1 MKIEYA
7 KSAFSI
13 PKSLFDEAK
22 QAAKD
27 RGMNYSE
34 FIVKCIESVLHGQP
48 VESGREPGIPSSMVS
63 EISELRTVVET
74 MSTRIQALE
83 AGTITRTPEP
93 IPEIPAG
100 PAPTPRTITG
110 DQALLPTEEETPVI
124 PPVIPDTAT
133 RPVNAKAT
141 QPTIKLTE
149 KIMSEMRA
157 KIKELYEVRG
167 LNYPTIH
174 QMTGHPTSAYSW
186 ITEIINGKKKSIYVS
201 TYEALMSL

>member
-22 QAAKD
+22 RAAKD

-34 FIVKCIESVLHGQP
+34 FIVKCIESVLYGQA
-48 VESGREPGIPSSMVS
+48 VESGREPVIPSSMVS

-93 IPEIPAG
+93 IPEIPA
-100 PAPTPRTITG
+100 PTPRTITG
-110 DQALLPTEEETPVI
+110 DQALLPTDEPVPVI
-124 PPVIPDTAT
+124 PAVIPETVT

-141 QPTIKLTE
+141 QPTIELTE
-149 KIMSEMRA
+149 EIMSEMRA

-174 QMTGHPTSAYSW
+174 KMTGHPTSAYSW
-186 ITEIINGKKKSIYVS
+186 ITEIVKGKKKSIYKS
-201 TYEALMSL
+201 TYDALMSL